1 MGLAHAWR
9 RQGMWATAVT
19 LVVPAA
25 LAVAVATALLGSGLR
40 SLGVLGQIVTGP
52 KVPEAQLS
60 AGRSHARHAARL
72 PAVPAARPF
81 AARPAPAAG
90 PGVAPAARGPRGTA
104 PLATAPPRR
113 PAASGP
119 APAAGASPAP
129 AQGAPPPAPPSH

>member
-60 AGRSHARHAARL
+60 AGASPARHGARL
-72 PAVPAARPF
+72 PAVPAARAF
-81 AARPAPAAG
+81 AARPAPAAAG
-90 PGVAPAARGPRGTA
+90 P
-104 PLATAPPRR
+104 
-113 PAASGP
+113 
-119 APAAGASPAP
+119 GASPTTR
-129 AQGAPPPAPPSH
+129 G